1 MMELVSG
8 GSGSGK
14 SAYAEDL
21 ICAVYRSIC
30 TSVEDSRRRPSLYYI
45 ASMGHYGEETEEKIA
60 AHRKQRDGKGF
71 HTLEWYTG
79 LTEHLSGPDCPVTE
93 GSCVLLECISNLTA
107 NEMYMEEGAG
117 KNTVEAITNGIR
129 LLKERCA
136 YVVVV
141 TNDVFAESVM
151 DSKEM
156 KEYKRVLGQI
166 NRNLAQMADRVTRI
180 VYGVRCPVSGTEE
193 DSDDPEEQ
201 GNTEKNKK
209 TSLKIV
215 TGGAFQ
221 GKKRYADT
229 IFPGRIWTDGSTCP
243 LDEIRMCTA
252 IEHFH
257 LFIRRWMKEGRTKE
271 ELMDAIE
278 ENGRDIIIVCD
289 EIGCGLVPTDA
300 FERSYRETTGRIMS
314 ELAGRAE
321 RVDQVVCGIGRRI
334 K

>member
-21 ICAVYRSIC
+21 ICAVHRSIC
-30 TSVEDSRRRPSLYYI
+30 TSVEDPGQTPPLYYI
-45 ASMGHYGEETEEKIA
+45 ASMVNYGEETEEKIA
-60 AHRKQRDGKGF
+60 AHRQQRAGKGF
-71 HTLEWYTG
+71 QTLEWHTG
-79 LTEHLSGPDCPVTE
+79 LAQHLTGAGSPVTQ

-107 NEMYMEEGAG
+107 NEMYMEDGAG
-117 KNTVEAITNGIR
+117 RNTVEAITEGIR
-129 LLKERCA
+129 ILKEKCA

-180 VYGVRCPVSGTEE
+180 VYGVRCPVSGMDE
-193 DSDDPEEQ
+193 DEDDGQEQ
-201 GNTEKNKK
+201 GKPVSQK
-209 TSLKIV
+209 TTLKIV

-229 IFPGRIWTDGSTCP
+229 IFPGRIWTDGSVCA
-243 LDEIRMCTA
+243 LDEIWMCTA

-257 LFIRRWMKEGRTKE
+257 LFIRRWMKAGRTKE
-271 ELMDAIE
+271 ELLGAIE
-278 ENGRDIIIVCD
+278 ENGRDIVIVCD

-300 FERSYRETTGRIMS
+300 FERAYRETTGRVMS